1 MKSSHRLG
9 YLVMKLFSA
18 RLQLA
23 VGIVFLSR
31 FVAVLALVA
40 IGYQVYQF
48 SIQVVTR
55 FRLAALK
62 LFAVSYQLARMPS
75 YQLVHT
81 PSYQLVRTLAFFC

>member
-23 VGIVFLSR
+23 VGIVFLSYM
-31 FVAVLALVA
+31 VAVLALVA
-40 IGYQVYQF
+40 IGYQVQLL
-48 SIQVVTR
+48 IQLVTR
-55 FRLAALK
+55 FRLAALE
-62 LFAVSYQLARMPS
+62 LFAASYQLVHIPSYQLVHMPS

-81 PSYQLVRTLAFFC
+81 LAFFG